1 MTGDDDDDVCDSVDA
16 RGRSPEHAVHWADN
30 ATLGGRASF
39 RLADTP
45 ARLTL
50 DDVRDADAGVY
61 RCRVD
66 FKKSPTRNS
75 KVNLTVIREF
85 TIICLLIS
93 FTYYSTATPLHTML
107 SVQSLSCIFVTV
119 CTRN

>member
-1 MTGDDDDDVCDSVDA
+1 MTDDDDVCVSVDA

-85 TIICLLIS
+85 TVICLFNVFYVFINGNPT
-93 FTYYSTATPLHTML
+93 TYNVVSTKSLKLYICDGLYS
-107 SVQSLSCIFVTV
+107 
-119 CTRN
+119 

>member
-1 MTGDDDDDVCDSVDA
+1 MTDDDDVCDSVDA

-50 DDVRDADAGVY
+50 DDVRDGDAGVY

-85 TIICLLIS
+85 TVICLFMC
-93 FTYYSTATPLHTML
+93 FTYLSTTTPQHTML
-107 SVQSLSCIFVTV
+107 SVQSVRSCIFV
-119 CTRN
+119 